1 MFWQKAYNYV
11 DREWKEGL
19 LTSLLHKFC
28 LQPVNMNYDIMAK
41 PTMKIMQLDG
51 QVCLVGNWHLSF
63 KQMTI

>member
-51 QVCLVGNWHLSF
+51 QVCLVH
-63 KQMTI
+63 